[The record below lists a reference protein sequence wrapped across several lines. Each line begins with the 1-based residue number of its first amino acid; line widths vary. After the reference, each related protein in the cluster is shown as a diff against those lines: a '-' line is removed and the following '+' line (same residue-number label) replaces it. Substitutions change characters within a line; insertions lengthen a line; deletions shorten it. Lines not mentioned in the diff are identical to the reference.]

1 MDCLKNDFQAFGAT
15 DGSTVDNRL
24 TFGVDR
30 AEWTLL
36 PNSALSSRGRSVIP
50 VVRKRSIVANPACG
64 QFNRENKALLSLFV
78 PETVVSRDR
87 FGRPIMRQLVHSPL
101 PGRL

>member
-15 DGSTVDNRL
+15 DGSTVGNRL

-36 PNSALSSRGRSVIP
+36 HNSALSSRGRSVIP
-50 VVRKRSIVANPACG
+50 VVRKPSIANPACG
-64 QFNRENKALLSLFV
+64 QLNRENKVFLSLFV
-78 PETVVSRDR
+78 RETVVSRDR
-87 FGRPIMRQLVHSPL
+87 FSRPIMRQLVHSPL
-101 PGRL
+101 PARL